1 MKTLLTLLASGLVVL
16 ALVAFVAVQ
25 VSAPL
30 ALLLAI
36 VLGVG
41 SVRLIHSSNPLRRR
55 LRERDDKL
63 FVTFCKTGVTGRIRQ
78 FYRRLP
84 SDPRCR
90 ICLGP
95 FRGIGRLLGIKP
107 SRKNPNFCPG

>member
-1 MKTLLTLLASGLVVL
+1 MKTLLTLRASGLVVL
-16 ALVAFVAVQ
+16 VLVAFVAVQ

-41 SVRLIHSSNPLRRR
+41 LVRLIHSPNPLRRR
-55 LRERDDKL
+55 LLKRDDKL
-63 FVTFCKTGVTGRIRQ
+63 YLKLCKTGVTGRVRQ

-90 ICLGP
+90 ICLAP
-95 FRGIGRLLGIKP
+95 FRGVGRLLGIKP